1 MNLKVKIYTVYYI
14 DIMETQ
20 RYYVYNPSDLFEKLN
35 LNTKTNVDVEDFF
48 KKFSFE
54 EVSNQHIAK
63 GNSTQLFNKI
73 IKEDTTKARII
84 GYLNK
89 LNQHNLAKVVSSIR
103 EIVFQTTDELNEL
116 VFQCIQKIK
125 RDNDLIRPL
134 VAALCKEFLS
144 LYFITSDTDKIY
156 FRKLLLTEVK
166 KEYLSSIDFDSDEWT
181 KEKSDRVMILIST
194 LFNEKII
201 EDKIMLSIINDLKK
215 NILYKEN
222 ETQEYYECVEKS
234 IQLLSCLVT
243 SIVLNTDTKIVFDG
257 LDEFLKNQMQIYE
270 EVKCIQ
276 KKTRLICKNII
287 FELDKYYSKINFS

>member
-1 MNLKVKIYTVYYI
+1 
-14 DIMETQ
+14 MESQT
-20 RYYVYNPSDLFEKLN
+20 YYVYNPSELFDKLN
-35 LNTKTNVDVEDFF
+35 SNKEPNNEVETFF
-48 KKFSFE
+48 KKFLFE
-54 EVSNQHIAK
+54 EVVNQQTAK
-63 GNSTQLFNKI
+63 GNTTHVFNKI

-103 EIVFQTTDELNEL
+103 EIAFQTTDELNEL

-144 LYFITSDTDKIY
+144 LYFVTSDSDKIY

-166 KEYLSSIDFDSDEWT
+166 KEYISSINFDSNEWT

-194 LFNEKII
+194 LYNEKII
-201 EDKIMLSIINDLKK
+201 EDKIMQSIINDLKK
-215 NILYKEN
+215 NITYKPN
-222 ETQEYYECVEKS
+222 ETQEYYEHVEKS
-234 IQLLSCLVT
+234 IQLLSCLIS
-243 SIVLNTDTKIVFDG
+243 SIAINSESKVVFDG
-257 LDEFLKNQMQIYE
+257 LGEFLTSQMKIYE

-276 KKTRLICKNII
+276 KKTRLISKNIV
-287 FELDKYYSKINFS
+287 FELNKC

>member
-1 MNLKVKIYTVYYI
+1 MN
-14 DIMETQ
+14 TQ
-20 RYYVYNPSDLFEKLN
+20 TYYVYNPTDLFDKLD
-35 LNTKTNVDVEDFF
+35 LNTDINVDVDSFF

-54 EVSNQHIAK
+54 EVEKQQTAK
-63 GNSTQLFNKI
+63 GNTTQVFNKI
-73 IKEDTTKARII
+73 IKEDTTKAKII

-103 EIVFQTTDELNEL
+103 DIVFQTTDELNEL
-116 VFQCIQKIK
+116 VYQCIQKIK

-144 LYFITSDTDKIY
+144 LYFITSDNDKIY

-166 KEYLSSIDFDSDEWT
+166 KEYVSSIDFDSNEWT

-201 EDKIMLSIINDLKK
+201 EDKIMLSIVNDLKK
-215 NILYKEN
+215 NITYKPN
-222 ETQEYYECVEKS
+222 ESQEYYEHVEKS
-234 IQLLSCLVT
+234 IQLLSCLVS
-243 SIVLNTDTKIVFDG
+243 SIVLNSESKLIFEG
-257 LDEFLKNQMQIYE
+257 LDKFLQEQMVIYE

-276 KKTRLICKNII
+276 KKTRLICKNIV
-287 FELDKYYSKINFS
+287 FELDKH

>member
-1 MNLKVKIYTVYYI
+1 MN
-14 DIMETQ
+14 TQ
-20 RYYVYNPSDLFEKLN
+20 TYLVYNPNELFEKLN
-35 LNTKTNVDVEDFF
+35 TIVSSNNEVETFF
-48 KKFSFE
+48 KKFSFDD
-54 EVSNQHIAK
+54 VVNQQTAK
-63 GNSTQLFNKI
+63 GNTSHVFNKI

-134 VAALCKEFLS
+134 VAALCKEFLA
-144 LYFITSDTDKIY
+144 LYFITSDNDKIY

-166 KEYLSSIDFDSDEWT
+166 KEYLNSISFDSNEWT
-181 KEKSDRVMILIST
+181 KEKADRIMILIST

-201 EDKIMLSIINDLKK
+201 EDIIMLSIIGDLKK
-215 NILYKEN
+215 NIIYKPN
-222 ETQEYYECVEKS
+222 ETQEYYEHVEKS
-234 IQLLSCLVT
+234 IQLLSCLVS
-243 SIVLNTDTKIVFDG
+243 SIAINPEAKQIFDG
-257 LDEFLKNQMQIYE
+257 LDTFLNEQMEIYE

-276 KKTRLICKNII
+276 KKTRLICKNIV
-287 FELDKYYSKINFS
+287 FELNKY

>member
-1 MNLKVKIYTVYYI
+1 MN
-14 DIMETQ
+14 TQ
-20 RYYVYNPSDLFEKLN
+20 TYYVYNPDELFKKLSTNTDSNVEVEK
-35 LNTKTNVDVEDFF
+35 FF
-48 KKFSFE
+48 KQFSFE
-54 EVSNQHIAK
+54 DIVNQQAAK
-63 GNSTQLFNKI
+63 VNTTHVFNKI

-103 EIVFQTTDELNEL
+103 EIAFQTTDELNEL

-134 VAALCKEFLS
+134 VAALCKEFLA
-144 LYFITSDTDKIY
+144 LYFVTSDNDKIY
-156 FRKLLLTEVK
+156 FRKLLLSEVK
-166 KEYLSSIDFDSDEWT
+166 KEYVCSIDFDSNEWT

-201 EDKIMLSIINDLKK
+201 EDKIMSSIINDLKK
-215 NILYKEN
+215 KIIYKPDES
-222 ETQEYYECVEKS
+222 QEYYEHVEKS
-234 IQLLSCLVT
+234 IQLLSCLVS
-243 SIVLNTDTKIVFDG
+243 SIALNPEFKNIFEG
-257 LDEFLKNQMQIYE
+257 LDNFLNSQMEIYE

-287 FELDKYYSKINFS
+287 FELNKH